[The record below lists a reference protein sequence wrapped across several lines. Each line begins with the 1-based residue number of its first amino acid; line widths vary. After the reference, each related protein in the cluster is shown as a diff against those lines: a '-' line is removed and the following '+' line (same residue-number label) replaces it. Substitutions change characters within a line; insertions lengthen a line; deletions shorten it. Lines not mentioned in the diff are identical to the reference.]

1 MKKLLL
7 VLLFMF
13 IFSFCFFT
21 AAQSYDVIG
30 EEDQL
35 EIAVWGYPDL
45 KVNVPVRPGGM
56 ISVPFVGE
64 VKASGMTPQGLKE
77 YLEKEYSNFIKTP
90 TVSVVVTAVNS
101 FKVFVMGSGIGAGK
115 PGAETAGV
123 TGVTSGAMTLK
134 RKTSL
139 LQLLSMLGFQK
150 DADLHSAYM
159 MRDNKK
165 MKINFHNLVFKGDA
179 SQDIQLKPNDLIF
192 VPVNAEKRV
201 RVVGAVKT
209 PGMVAFVDGMTVLD
223 AILSAGGFNEF
234 ASQNSVVVMRKEGE
248 ETKNIE
254 VPVKSIINSGEITK
268 MPALMPGDTIRVDTG
283 LF

>member
-1 MKKLLL
+1 MKKWMLALSVVL
-7 VLLFMF
+7 V
-13 IFSFCFFT
+13 FSFCFAA
-21 AAQSYDVIG
+21 AAQSYEVIG

-35 EIAVWGYPDL
+35 EIAVWGYSDL
-45 KVNVPVRPGGM
+45 KVNVPVRPGGV

-64 VKASGMTPQGLKE
+64 VKAAGMTPQQLKDH
-77 YLEKEYSNFIKTP
+77 LEKEYSKFIKTP

-101 FKVFVMGSGIGAGK
+101 FKVYVMGAGIGTGK
-115 PGAETAGV
+115 SGAETAGIS
-123 TGVTSGAMTLK
+123 GVSTGAMTLK

-139 LQLLSMLGFQK
+139 LQLLSVLGFQK

-159 MRDNKK
+159 MRDNKRL
-165 MKINFHNLVFKGDA
+165 KINFHSLVFKGDA
-179 SQDIQLKPNDLIF
+179 SQDIQLMPNDLIF

-201 RVVGAVKT
+201 RVIGAVKA
-209 PGMVAFVDGMTVLD
+209 PGMITYIDGMTVLD

-248 ETKNIE
+248 DTKNIE
-254 VPVKSIINSGEITK
+254 VPVKSIIKSGDMGK
-268 MPALMPGDTIRVDTG
+268 MPALMPGDTIKVDTG